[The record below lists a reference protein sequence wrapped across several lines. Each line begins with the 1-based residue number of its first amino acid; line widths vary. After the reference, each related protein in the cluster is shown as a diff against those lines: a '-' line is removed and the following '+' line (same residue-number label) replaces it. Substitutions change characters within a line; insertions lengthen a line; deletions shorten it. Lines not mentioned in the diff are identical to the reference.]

1 MVHMVQ
7 NDSWSEKYPNGPKWS
22 YGFPHKN
29 FQKGT
34 FFLGHPVKE
43 LCSPEDCD
51 RSGGGRWA
59 LERPLR
65 LGLGLKGKLNVVKR
79 KIYWLLVGAEGV

>member
-1 MVHMVQ
+1 MVHIVQ
-7 NDSWSEKYPNGPKWS
+7 KVRNCPKYPNGPKWS
-22 YGFPHKN
+22 YEFLQKK

-34 FFLGHPVKE
+34 FCLGHIVKE

-65 LGLGLKGKLNVVKR
+65 LGLGLRDKLNIIR
-79 KIYWLLVGAEGV
+79 KINQNIYLWVTC

>member
-1 MVHMVQ
+1 MVHIVQ
-7 NDSWSEKYPNGPKWS
+7 KVRNCPKYPNGPKWS
-22 YGFPHKN
+22 NEFLHKKI
-29 FQKGT
+29 QKIT
-34 FFLGHPVKE
+34 FCLGHIVKE

-65 LGLGLKGKLNVVKR
+65 LGLGLKGKLNVVR
-79 KIYWLLVGAEGV
+79 KIIYWLLVGAEGE

>member
-1 MVHMVQ
+1 M
-7 NDSWSEKYPNGPKWS
+7 
-22 YGFPHKN
+22 
-29 FQKGT
+29 
-34 FFLGHPVKE
+34 KE

-65 LGLGLKGKLNVVKR
+65 LGLGLRDKLKGVIFGLGGGDWVACVC
-79 KIYWLLVGAEGV
+79 V